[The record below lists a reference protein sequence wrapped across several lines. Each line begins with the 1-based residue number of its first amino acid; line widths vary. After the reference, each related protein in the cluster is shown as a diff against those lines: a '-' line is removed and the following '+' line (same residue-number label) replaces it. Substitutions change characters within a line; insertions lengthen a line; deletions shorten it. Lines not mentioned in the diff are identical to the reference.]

1 MRSPVQEYLDRLV
14 EQIRPHDQGTN
25 YQAVPSAASM
35 DPSLFGLALTTVEGH
50 CYAAGDADHTFSL
63 QSISKAFTYG
73 MALEDLGP
81 ERVQEKI
88 DVEPSGDPFNEIS
101 LQAGTGR
108 PDNPMINAGAIA
120 TTSLIKGRGGR
131 DRIGRIVNTFS
142 DAAGREL
149 KVSES
154 VFKAEDRSGHRNRAL
169 AWLLRSFGILETDP
183 EPSVQDY
190 FRQCS
195 ILVTAKDLSMMAAT
209 LANQGVNPATGER
222 VFAPRV
228 VRWVLSV
235 MSTCG
240 MYDDAGTWAIEIGL
254 PAKSGVG
261 GGLLVVVP
269 GQMGV
274 GVFSPPLDDHGTS
287 VRGSLAIA
295 QIAQDFGLHYGDV
308 PPLGRSTVRARY
320 DLSEAPSSVPRS
332 VEALQVLEKYGH
344 ECRIIEVGG
353 DIGFAE
359 AETLTRAALELD
371 ESVRTLVVDVH
382 KVDDFGKA
390 AARLLTQ
397 VVRGFLTA
405 GRNLILLDDDEALT
419 RSLLAHAAESEDGP
433 LPDPLPETS
442 VWPSSGPTPE
452 ESPAAV
458 DAHTQDSAV
467 YDLAPSEPQLTDEVA
482 ADDEPQ
488 FRLFLSR
495 SLALEWIE
503 QRLLAGHAPELV
515 PTGNQEPTLSPL
527 LERLS
532 EEDAHTLAAFM
543 EPRSYRAG
551 QVIRRTGQP
560 FGGIYF
566 ITSGQVELMGQGSGG
581 RRYRQAYLSP
591 GMIFGEIALGQAGR
605 QLTTVRAVGPVTTRV
620 LTAQVISALEE
631 SDPQLAIKLWSAL
644 ARDAYTSVEQM
655 SRESGARYE

>member
-14 EQIRPHDQGTN
+14 EQIRPVDEGTN
-25 YQAVPSAASM
+25 YAAVPSAATM
-35 DPSLFGLALTTVEGH
+35 DRNLFGLALTTVEGH
-50 CYAAGDADHTFSL
+50 CYAAGDADHAFSL

-81 ERVQEKI
+81 EKVQEKI

-142 DAAGREL
+142 DAAGRDL
-149 KVSES
+149 KVSDS
-154 VFKAEDRSGHRNRAL
+154 VSRAEDRAGHRNRAL

-183 EPSVQDY
+183 EPTVQDY

-195 ILVTAKDLSMMAAT
+195 ILVTARDLSMMAAT
-209 LANQGVNPATGER
+209 LANQGVNPATEER
-222 VFAPRV
+222 VFSPRV

-274 GVFSPPLDDHGTS
+274 GVFSPPLDEHGTS

-295 QIAQDFGLHYGDV
+295 QITQDFGLHYGDV

-332 VEALQVLEKYGH
+332 VEALQVLEKHGH
-344 ECRIIEVGG
+344 QCRIIEVGG

-359 AETLTRAALELD
+359 AETLARAAVELD
-371 ESVRTLVVDVH
+371 ETVRTLVVDVR

-390 AARLLTQ
+390 AARLLSH
-397 VVRGFLTA
+397 VVRGFLAA
-405 GRNLILLDDDEALT
+405 GRDLILLDDDEALT
-419 RSLLAHAAESEDGP
+419 RSLLAHAAESEDGA
-433 LPDPLPETS
+433 LPDPLPETAT
-442 VWPSSGPTPE
+442 WPSSGPTPAG
-452 ESPAAV
+452 SPAAD
-458 DAHTQDSAV
+458 DAHTRDAAV
-467 YDLAPSEPQLTDEVA
+467 YDLAPAGPQLTDVEA
-482 ADDEPQ
+482 ADVGPE

-503 QRLLAGHAPELV
+503 QRLLASHAPELV
-515 PTGNQEPTLSPL
+515 PTGSQEPTRSPL
-527 LERLS
+527 LEMLT
-532 EEDAHTLAAFM
+532 EEDALTLSAFM
-543 EPRSYRAG
+543 EPRTYRAG

-605 QLTTVRAVGPVTTRV
+605 QVTTVRAVGPVTTRV